1 MKNQRG
7 IKHEKMKYKIVSDF
21 LDADAFG
28 EIRDLVTDQDFPWR
42 RRDHMAGDSD
52 KMYFTYNFYNGMEVS
67 SGLYKLHILPV
78 LQKLEAVAPVEVRA
92 NMSISELYEVSGW
105 HCDYKLKCKSAILYL
120 NGCDGGTEL
129 KIDEGVTTVFIKS
142 EANKMLI
149 FDADVLHRGITS
161 KREPVRYIINFN
173 YFTQ

>member
-1 MKNQRG
+1 MNAKAFVGYKTIKNFLSTDSFEE
-7 IKHEKMKYKIVSDF
+7 IKNTI
-21 LDADAFG
+21 
-28 EIRDLVTDQDFPWR
+28 TNQDFPWR
-42 RRDHMAGDSD
+42 RRDHMAGEND

-67 SGLYKLHILPV
+67 SGLYKPHILPI
-78 LQKLEAVAPVEVRA
+78 LQKLEAVAPIEVRA

-105 HCDYKLKCKSAILYL
+105 HRDYKLKCKSSILYL
-120 NGCDGGTEL
+120 NSCDGGTEL
-129 KIDEGVTTVFIKS
+129 KINDETVFIKS

-161 KREPVRYIINFN
+161 KKEPIRYIINFN

>member
-1 MKNQRG
+1 
-7 IKHEKMKYKIVSDF
+7 MKYKTVGNF
-21 LDADAFG
+21 LDADPFG
-28 EIRDLVTDQDFPWR
+28 EIRDVIINQEFPWR

-52 KMYFTYNFYNGMEVS
+52 KMYFTYNFYNAMEVS
-67 SGLYKLHILPV
+67 SGLYKPHILPI

-105 HCDYKLKCKSAILYL
+105 HRDYKLKCKSAILYL
-120 NGCDGGTEL
+120 NSCDGGTEL
-129 KIDEGVTTVFIKS
+129 KVNDETVFIKAD
-142 EANKMLI
+142 ANKMLI

-161 KREPVRYIINFN
+161 KKEPIRYIINFN

>member
-1 MKNQRG
+1 MG
-7 IKHEKMKYKIVSDF
+7 IIKYKTIQNF
-21 LDADAFG
+21 LSTDSFK
-28 EIRDLVTDQDFPWR
+28 EIKDLVINQDFPWR
-42 RRDHMAGDSD
+42 RRNHMAGDND
-52 KMYFTYNFYNGMEVS
+52 KMYFTYSFYNAMEVS
-67 SGLYKLHILPV
+67 SGLYKSHILSV

-120 NGCDGGTEL
+120 NSCDGGTEL
-129 KIDEGVTTVFIKS
+129 KINDETVFIKS

-161 KREPVRYIINFN
+161 KKEPIRYIINFN

>member
-1 MKNQRG
+1 MER
-7 IKHEKMKYKIVSDF
+7 IKYKTIQNF
-21 LDADAFG
+21 LSTDSFK
-28 EIRDLVTDQDFPWR
+28 EIKDLVINQDFPWR
-42 RRDHMAGDSD
+42 RRNHMAGDND
-52 KMYFTYNFYNGMEVS
+52 KMYFTYSFYNAMEVS
-67 SGLYKLHILPV
+67 SGLYKSHILSV

-120 NGCDGGTEL
+120 NSCDGGTEL
-129 KIDEGVTTVFIKS
+129 KINDETVFIKS

-161 KREPVRYIINFN
+161 KKEPIRYIINFN

>member
-1 MKNQRG
+1 MER
-7 IKHEKMKYKIVSDF
+7 IKYKTIQNF
-21 LDADAFG
+21 LSTDSFK
-28 EIRDLVTDQDFPWR
+28 EIKDLVINQDFPWR
-42 RRDHMAGDSD
+42 RRNHMAGDND
-52 KMYFTYNFYNGMEVS
+52 KMYFTYSFYNAMEVS
-67 SGLYKLHILPV
+67 SGLYKSHILSV

-105 HCDYKLKCKSAILYL
+105 HCDYKLKCNSAILYL
-120 NGCDGGTEL
+120 NSCDGGTVL
-129 KIDEGVTTVFIKS
+129 KINDETVFIKS

-161 KREPVRYIINFN
+161 KKEPIRYIINFN

>member
-1 MKNQRG
+1 
-7 IKHEKMKYKIVSDF
+7 MKYKIVMNF

-28 EIRDLVTDQDFPWR
+28 EIRDVIINQEFPWR
-42 RRDHMAGDSD
+42 RRDHMAGDND
-52 KMYFTYNFYNGMEVS
+52 KMYFTYSFYNAMEGS
-67 SGLYKLHILPV
+67 SGLYKPHILPV

-129 KIDEGVTTVFIKS
+129 KINDETVFIKS

-161 KREPVRYIINFN
+161 KKEPIRYIINFN

>member
-1 MKNQRG
+1 MER
-7 IKHEKMKYKIVSDF
+7 IKYKTIQNF
-21 LDADAFG
+21 LSTDSFK
-28 EIRDLVTDQDFPWR
+28 EIKDLVTNQDFPWR
-42 RRDHMAGDSD
+42 RRNHMAGDND
-52 KMYFTYNFYNGMEVS
+52 KMYFTYSFYNAMEVS
-67 SGLYKLHILPV
+67 SGLYKSHILSV

-120 NGCDGGTEL
+120 NSCDGGTEL
-129 KIDEGVTTVFIKS
+129 KINDETVFIKS

-161 KREPVRYIINFN
+161 KKEPIRYIINFN

>member
-1 MKNQRG
+1 MER
-7 IKHEKMKYKIVSDF
+7 IKYKTMQNF
-21 LDADAFG
+21 LSTDSFK
-28 EIRDLVTDQDFPWR
+28 EIKDLVTNQDFPWR
-42 RRDHMAGDSD
+42 RRNHMAGDND
-52 KMYFTYNFYNGMEVS
+52 KMYFTYSFYNAMEVS
-67 SGLYKLHILPV
+67 SGLYKSHILSV

-120 NGCDGGTEL
+120 NSCDGGTEL
-129 KIDEGVTTVFIKS
+129 KINDETVFIKS

-161 KREPVRYIINFN
+161 KKEPIRYIINFN

>member
-1 MKNQRG
+1 MNAKAFVGYKTIKNFLSTDSFEE
-7 IKHEKMKYKIVSDF
+7 IKNTI
-21 LDADAFG
+21 
-28 EIRDLVTDQDFPWR
+28 TNQDFPWR

-67 SGLYKLHILPV
+67 SGLYKPHILPI
-78 LQKLEAVAPVEVRA
+78 LQKLEAVAPIEVRA

-105 HCDYKLKCKSAILYL
+105 HRDYKLKCKSSILYL
-120 NGCDGGTEL
+120 NSCDGGTEL
-129 KIDEGVTTVFIKS
+129 KINDETVFIKS

-161 KREPVRYIINFN
+161 KKEPIRYIINFN

>member
-1 MKNQRG
+1 MNAKAFVGYKTIKNFLSTDSFEE
-7 IKHEKMKYKIVSDF
+7 IKNTI
-21 LDADAFG
+21 
-28 EIRDLVTDQDFPWR
+28 TNQDFPWR
-42 RRDHMAGDSD
+42 RRDHMAGEND

-67 SGLYKLHILPV
+67 SGLYKPHILPI
-78 LQKLEAVAPVEVRA
+78 LQKLEAVAPIEVRA

-105 HCDYKLKCKSAILYL
+105 HRDYKLKCKSSILYL
-120 NGCDGGTEL
+120 NSCDGGTEL
-129 KIDEGVTTVFIKS
+129 KINDETVFIKS